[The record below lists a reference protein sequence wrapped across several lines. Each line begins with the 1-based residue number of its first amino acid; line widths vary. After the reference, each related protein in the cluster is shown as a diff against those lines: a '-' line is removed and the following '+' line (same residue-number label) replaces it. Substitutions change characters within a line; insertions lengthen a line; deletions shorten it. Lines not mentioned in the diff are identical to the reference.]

1 MACER
6 YLNALIEHAA
16 GAPAPAGLLRHLES
30 CPGCAGELVALR
42 KVIALSERTLREV
55 VATEPSPA
63 LLESARR
70 LVLPPRTRTA
80 QVRRWVGWS
89 VGAAGLAA
97 AALAV
102 VVLVPRHPRFEE
114 REAVAVA
121 RRPVPVAESSEP
133 RPEAR
138 LPPTPQAEPVSE
150 RTASPERST
159 AGTERSGAASRR
171 ASTPPPAST
180 TASPSAPASERE
192 PPGREG
198 EPGPAPFPEVDW
210 RVAAL
215 PPLPAPEGIV
225 LDPPSVAR
233 IAVPALEI
241 PSLRVE
247 PIAEPAG
254 IEVGA

>member
-6 YLNALIEHAA
+6 YLNALLEHAA

-30 CPGCAGELVALR
+30 CPGCAGELAALR
-42 KVIALSERTLREV
+42 KAIAISERTLREV

-63 LLESARR
+63 LLASVRR
-70 LVLPPRTRTA
+70 SVLAPRTRTA
-80 QVRRWVGWS
+80 PVRRWVGWT
-89 VGAAGLAA
+89 VGAAGLVA

-102 VVLVPRHPRFEE
+102 VILVPRHSGVEE

-133 RPEAR
+133 RPETR
-138 LPPTPQAEPVSE
+138 VRPTPLAEPVAE

-159 AGTERSGAASRR
+159 SGTERRGAASHR

-180 TASPSAPASERE
+180 TASPSAPPSERE

-198 EPGPAPFPEVDW
+198 EPGPPPSPEVDW

-225 LDPPSVAR
+225 LDPPPVAR

-254 IEVGA
+254 IEAGA